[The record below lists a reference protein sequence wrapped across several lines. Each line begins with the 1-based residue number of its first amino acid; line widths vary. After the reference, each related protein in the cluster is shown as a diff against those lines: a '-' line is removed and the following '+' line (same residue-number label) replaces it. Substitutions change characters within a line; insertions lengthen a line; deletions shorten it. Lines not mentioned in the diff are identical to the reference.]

1 MSGPSTYQPTNPA
14 LRWIERRLPIMGLMH
29 SSFVAYPT
37 PRNLN
42 YWWTF
47 GAILSMMLGLQ
58 IVTGVI
64 LAMHYTPHADMAF
77 RSVESIVRDVNY
89 GWLLRNMHASG
100 ASMFFLAVYIHM
112 FRGLYYGSY
121 KEPREILWILGV
133 IIYLLMMA
141 TGFMG
146 YVLPWGQMSFWG
158 ATVIT
163 NLFSAIP
170 YFGESIVTL
179 LWGGYSVGNP
189 TLNRFFSLHYLLPF
203 VIAGVVVLHVWALHV
218 AGQNNPAGVEPKTE
232 KDTVAFTPYATIK
245 DMFGVSCFMLFFAWF
260 IFYMPNYLGDA
271 DNYIPA
277 NPGVTPAHIVPE
289 WYYLPFYAIL
299 RSIPNKLA
307 GVTAMFSAILVLLFL
322 PWLDTAK
329 TRSSSYRPMAKQF
342 FWIFVIV
349 CVLLGYLGAKPPEG
363 IYVIAG
369 RILTFCYFAYFL
381 ILLPLL
387 SRIEKPRAVPNS
399 IADDVLAK
407 TGSRAAPMVSTV
419 IALAVAG
426 ALWAGSVQNAR
437 AEEQEAPP
445 SQKWSFSGPF
455 GKFDRGS
462 LQRGLRVYKEVC
474 SACHALSYIAFR
486 NLADPGG
493 PGYSDAQTA
502 ALAAEYKIK
511 DGPNDQGEM
520 FERPGRPADYFPS
533 PFPNEQA
540 ARAANGGALP
550 PDLSL
555 ITKARSYERG
565 FPKIRVRLL
574 HDVPGAGT
582 KLRRRHPAGIR
593 GQAASRRDPARGLLL
608 QQIFPRPRH
617 QDAKAALRRPGHIR
631 RRLACDGCAIYQGRH
646 DLPDVGRGA
655 VYGSPQAAGVAG
667 FRVPDPVHRLDVFH
681 QEEGLGRRALNL
693 SLLMPVRK
701 APAGASL
708 LN

>member
-1 MSGPSTYQPTNPA
+1 MSGPSDYQPTNSA
-14 LRWIERRLPIMGLMH
+14 VKWIERRLPIFGLMH

-47 GAILSMMLGLQ
+47 GAILSIMLGLQ

-64 LAMHYTPHADMAF
+64 LAMHYTPNADLAF
-77 RSVESIVRDVNY
+77 KSVESIVRDVNY

-121 KEPREILWILGV
+121 KEPREVLWILGV

-170 YFGESIVTL
+170 YVGDSIVTL

-218 AGQNNPAGVEPKTE
+218 SGQNNPAGVEAKTE

-245 DMFGVSCFMLFFAWF
+245 DAFGVSCFMLFYAWF

-277 NPGVTPAHIVPE
+277 NPGVTPPHIVPE

-307 GVTAMFSAILVLLFL
+307 GVIAMFSAIIVLVFL
-322 PWLDTAK
+322 PWLDTAR
-329 TRSSSYRPMAKQF
+329 TRSSKYRPLAKQF
-342 FWIFVIV
+342 FWIFVVV
-349 CVLLGYLGAKPPEG
+349 CVLLGYLGAQPPEG

-369 RILTFCYFAYFL
+369 RILTVCYFAYFL

-387 SRIEKPRAVPNS
+387 SRIEKPRPVPNS

-407 TGSRAAPMVSTV
+407 YGSKSAAAVSTA
-419 IALAVAG
+419 IMLAVAG
-426 ALWAGSVQNAR
+426 ALFAGSAETAR
-437 AEEQEAPP
+437 AEEQATPP
-445 SQKWSFSGPF
+445 SLKWSFAGPF
-455 GKFDRGS
+455 GTYDRGA
-462 LQRGLRVYKEVC
+462 LQRGLKVYKEVC
-474 SACHALSYIAFR
+474 SNCHGLSYIAFR
-486 NLADPGG
+486 NLADAGG
-493 PGYSDAQTA
+493 PGYSTAQA
-502 ALAAEYKIK
+502 AAFASEYKIK
-511 DGPNDQGEM
+511 DGPNDQGDM
-520 FERPGRPADYFPS
+520 FERPGRLADYFPS
-533 PFPNEQA
+533 PFPNDQA
-540 ARAANGGALP
+540 ARAANGGGLP

-555 ITKARSYERG
+555 IAKARSYERG
-565 FPKIRVRLL
+565 FPMFIIDFFSQFQEQGPNYV
-574 HDVPGAGT
+574 DA
-582 KLRRRHPAGIR
+582 
-593 GQAASRRDPARGLLL
+593 LL
-608 QQIFPRPRH
+608 QGYEKKKPGVTLPEGTYFN
-617 QDAKAALRRPGHIR
+617 KYFPGH
-631 RRLACDGCAIYQGRH
+631 AIKMPQPLTNGQVTY
-646 DLPDVGRGA
+646 DD
-655 VYGSPQAAGVAG
+655 GSPATLEQYARDISTFLMWAAEPKMEARKQLG
-667 FRVPDPVHRLDVFH
+667 FQVFVF
-681 QEEGLGRRALNL
+681 LTILTF
-693 SLLMPVRK
+693 LLYFTKKKVW
-701 APAGASL
+701 ADAH
-708 LN
+708 

>member
-1 MSGPSTYQPTNPA
+1 MSGPSDYQPTNPA
-14 LRWIERRLPIMGLMH
+14 IKWIERRLPIFGLVH

-47 GAILSMMLGLQ
+47 GAILSIMLALQ

-64 LAMHYTPHADMAF
+64 LAMHYTPNADLAF

-89 GWLLRNMHASG
+89 GWLLRNMHAAG
-100 ASMFFLAVYIHM
+100 ASMFFFAVYIHM

-121 KEPREILWILGV
+121 KEPREVLWILGV

-170 YFGESIVTL
+170 GIGNDIVTL

-218 AGQNNPAGVEPKTE
+218 AGQNNPAGVEVKTE
-232 KDTVAFTPYATIK
+232 KDVVAFTPYATIK
-245 DMFGVSCFMLFFAWF
+245 DMFGVSCFLIFYAWF

-307 GVTAMFSAILVLLFL
+307 GVTAMFSAIIVLLFL

-329 TRSSSYRPMAKQF
+329 TRSSKYRPLAKQF
-342 FWIFVIV
+342 FWIFVVV
-349 CVLLGYLGAKPPEG
+349 CVLLGYLGAQPPEG

-369 RILTFCYFAYFL
+369 RILTVCYFSYFL

-387 SRIEKPRAVPNS
+387 SRIETPRPLPNS

-407 TGSRAAPMVSTV
+407 YSKRAASIVVAFV
-419 IALAVAG
+419 IAGGLV
-426 ALWAGSVQNAR
+426 AGSVQSAR
-437 AEEQEAPP
+437 AEDDTPP

-455 GKFDRGS
+455 GKYDRGS
-462 LQRGLRVYKEVC
+462 LQRGLKIYKEVC
-474 SACHALSYIAFR
+474 SNCHSLNYIAFR

-493 PGYSDAQTA
+493 PGYSEAQA
-502 ALAAEYKIK
+502 AAFASEYKIK
-511 DGPNDQGEM
+511 DGPNDSGDM
-520 FERPGRPADYFPS
+520 FDRPGRPADYFPP

-540 ARAANGGALP
+540 AAAANGGKAP

-555 ITKARSYERG
+555 IAKARSYERG
-565 FPKIRVRLL
+565 FPKFIFDFFTQFQEQGPNYIEAILIGFEDKPPAGVTVPEGTYYNKYYPGHAIKMPKPLSDGQVTFDDGSPATVQQYA
-574 HDVPGAGT
+574 HDVATFLMWTAEPKMEARKHLGLQVFVFLIIFAFLMYFT
-582 KLRRRHPAGIR
+582 KKKVWA
-593 GQAASRRDPARGLLL
+593 
-608 QQIFPRPRH
+608 
-617 QDAKAALRRPGHIR
+617 DAH
-631 RRLACDGCAIYQGRH
+631 
-646 DLPDVGRGA
+646 
-655 VYGSPQAAGVAG
+655 
-667 FRVPDPVHRLDVFH
+667 
-681 QEEGLGRRALNL
+681 
-693 SLLMPVRK
+693 
-701 APAGASL
+701 
-708 LN
+708 

>member
-1 MSGPSTYQPTNPA
+1 MSGPSAYQPSHPA
-14 LRWIERRLPIMGLMH
+14 LKWFEQRLPIIGLVH
-29 SSFVAYPT
+29 SSFVTYPT

-47 GAILSMMLGLQ
+47 GAILSLMLGVQ

-64 LAMHYTPHADMAF
+64 LAMHYTPHAELAF

-89 GWLLRNMHASG
+89 GWLLRNMHATG

-112 FRGLYYGSY
+112 LRGLYYGSY
-121 KEPREILWILGV
+121 KAPREVLWILGV

-163 NLFSAIP
+163 NLFSAVP

-203 VIAGVVVLHVWALHV
+203 LIAGVVVLHVWALHV
-218 AGQNNPAGVEPKTE
+218 SGQNNPAGVEPKSE
-232 KDTVAFTPYATIK
+232 KDTVPFTPYATIK
-245 DMFGVSCFMLFFAWF
+245 DFFGVACFLIFYSWF

-307 GVTAMFSAILVLLFL
+307 GVIGMFSAIVVLVFL
-322 PWLDTAK
+322 PWLDSAK
-329 TRSSSYRPMAKQF
+329 TRSSKYRPLAKQF
-342 FWIFVIV
+342 FWMFVVV
-349 CVLLGYLGAKPPEG
+349 CIGLGYLGAQPPEG
-363 IYVIAG
+363 VYVVLG

-381 ILLPLL
+381 IVLPLL
-387 SRIEKPRAVPNS
+387 SRIERPRPLPNS

-407 TGSRAAPMVSTV
+407 TGSKRTPMVSAA

-426 ALWAGSVQNAR
+426 GLLAGGMNDAR
-437 AEEQEAPP
+437 AEDHEAPP
-445 SQKWSFSGPF
+445 SQKWSFAGPF

-462 LQRGLRVYKEVC
+462 LQRGLKVYKEVC
-474 SACHALSYIAFR
+474 SNCHALSFIAFR
-486 NLADPGG
+486 NLADAGG
-493 PGYSDAQTA
+493 PGYSTAQASAFA
-502 ALAAEYKIK
+502 ADYKVK

-520 FERPGRPADYFPS
+520 FERPGRAADYFPS

-540 ARAANGGALP
+540 ARAANGGAAP

-555 ITKARSYERG
+555 IAKARSYERG
-565 FPKIRVRLL
+565 FPWFIVDFFSQFQEQGPNYVNALL
-574 HDVPGAGT
+574 QGYEDAPPAGVTIPEGAYYNKYFPGHAIKMPKPLSDGQVTFDDGSPATVKQYAHDVATFLMWTAEPHMEDRKRLGFQVFVFLILFAGLMYFT
-582 KLRRRHPAGIR
+582 KKRVW
-593 GQAASRRDPARGLLL
+593 AAA
-608 QQIFPRPRH
+608 H
-617 QDAKAALRRPGHIR
+617 
-631 RRLACDGCAIYQGRH
+631 
-646 DLPDVGRGA
+646 
-655 VYGSPQAAGVAG
+655 
-667 FRVPDPVHRLDVFH
+667 
-681 QEEGLGRRALNL
+681 
-693 SLLMPVRK
+693 
-701 APAGASL
+701 
-708 LN
+708 